1 MQLLDARQ
9 ALTEAGEPGAA
20 AVQQAQQQAEQRQGD
35 GGEVLAAVHAAMA
48 DDLNTAQVRWVILLC
63 HCPPEGHGTYDSKQ
77 HVLHSMEVL
86 LCRQSG
92 TYQRRSH
99 A

>member
-1 MQLLDARQ
+1 M
-9 ALTEAGEPGAA
+9 
-20 AVQQAQQQAEQRQGD
+20 QQAQQQAAGRQGG

-48 DDLNTAQVRWVILLC
+48 DDLNTAQVRWSILLC
-63 HCPPEGHGTYDSKQ
+63 HCLPDGRGTYDSKQ
-77 HVLHSMEVL
+77 HVLHSMEEVDEVHVL
-86 LCRQSG
+86 LCRQLG